1 MELDEQAL
9 IRRCRDGDEEAFRM
23 LMERHQRGVFAV
35 AQAMVRD
42 AEEARDIVQEAF
54 VRVFQGLGAF
64 KGDASFKTWLQRIVR
79 NLCIDRLRARKSREQ
94 ALGEVE
100 TVSEGE
106 DAVEAGLVASRW
118 GSQPQDRLLDRE
130 LGEAIHAAVAR
141 LPEKHREILVLREVE
156 GMSYEELAEALGIPK
171 GTVMSR
177 LFHARSKL
185 QKDLAEFRE
194 GGVAA
199 AAGGQK

>member
-9 IRRCRDGDEEAFRM
+9 IRRCKDGDEEAFRM

-54 VRVFQGLGAF
+54 VRVFQGLGGF

-100 TVSEGE
+100 TVAEGE

-156 GMSYEELAEALGIPK
+156 GMSYEELAETLGIPK

-194 GGVAA
+194 GGGAA
-199 AAGGQK
+199 VAGGRK